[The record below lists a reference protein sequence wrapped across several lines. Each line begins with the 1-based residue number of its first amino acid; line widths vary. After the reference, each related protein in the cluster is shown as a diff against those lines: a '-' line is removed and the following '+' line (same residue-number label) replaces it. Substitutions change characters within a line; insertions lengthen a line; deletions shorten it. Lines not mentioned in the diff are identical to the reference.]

1 MVGLSA
7 ALLDQLVDQRAVR
20 IRKIFADDGLGFADR
35 LPVRAQMELVVL
47 RLQNDRVAGS
57 KLELVA
63 QLIPNLRCFDSH
75 WIVVNSAVCC
85 FLSLQGDAAR
95 GRSMA
100 EALAIR
106 DDIPVEELRR
116 VARRET
122 NGRVAS
128 RLLALANALDG
139 MARGQAARQA
149 GMDRQTLRDWVI
161 RFNAEGVD
169 GLHDRPKSGRP
180 IWLDDGEL
188 ATLKATW
195 SGPRARRRQH
205 LADPGIVPDRR
216 AALRRPLQR
225 KWHVALASR
234 PRLVVFGL
242 RARGPESISLH
253 NLARISTRPA
263 LSILA
268 RTVDM
273 ANFQIAPFLARSASC
288 TSGG

>member
-188 ATLKATW
+188 ATLKALVLRGPDPERDGVSTW
-195 SGPRARRRQH
+195 RTQELCR
-205 LADPGIVPDRR
+205 IVEQRCGVR
-216 AALRRPLQR
+216 YSENGMLRLL
-225 KWHVALASR
+225 HDLGLSFLVCALAAQSQSR
-234 PRLVVFGL
+234 CTIWL
-242 RARGPESISLH
+242 ESV
-253 NLARISTRPA
+253 LAQLCLSWLEPSTWRISKLRH
-263 LSILA
+263 
-268 RTVDM
+268 
-273 ANFQIAPFLARSASC
+273 F
-288 TSGG
+288 